1 MSLLITPALDLSG
14 ATNPVLSY
22 NEQTDWASYAETQA
36 VLYSTDYNAE
46 MVDPLNEATWVTLND
61 VISEEDVWVSQSFAL
76 PTESSVAVVFL
87 YTGYDGSEWHLD
99 DVSIAEDV
107 GLSIG
112 ENDSLDM
119 VIYPNP
125 VDGDY
130 VTIQTPLNGD
140 KLVEV
145 FDVNGRKVME
155 RLLTTDTLNVSSIS
169 AGMYIVKVTVEDQS
183 NVSKLIIE

>member
-1 MSLLITPALDLSG
+1 
-14 ATNPVLSY
+14 
-22 NEQTDWASYAETQA
+22 
-36 VLYSTDYNAE
+36 
-46 MVDPLNEATWVTLND
+46 
-61 VISEEDVWVSQSFAL
+61 
-76 PTESSVAVVFL
+76 
-87 YTGYDGSEWHLD
+87 
-99 DVSIAEDV
+99 
-107 GLSIG
+107 
-112 ENDSLDM
+112 M

-155 RLLTTDTLNVSSIS
+155 RLLLTTNTLDVSSIS